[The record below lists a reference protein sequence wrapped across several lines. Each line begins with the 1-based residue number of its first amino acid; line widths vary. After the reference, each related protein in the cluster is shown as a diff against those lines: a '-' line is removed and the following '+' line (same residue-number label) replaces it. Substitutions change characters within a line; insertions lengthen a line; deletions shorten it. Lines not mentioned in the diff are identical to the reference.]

1 MDLDPERYGLQPG
14 DDRQDRATPSQ
25 CLDRAYWASVL
36 AASSHERRE
45 AKAAPEGGY
54 SRADE
59 SIDIHGVHTPLDG
72 IDADLARTLVTAGA
86 NFSAATA
93 NLEQTEQ
100 QQVISFLV
108 DAVLRR
114 HQFLTAKVKALT
126 LTRMD
131 PGCAHFSDPPT
142 WCALASFPWASS
154 RWTHSNVAV
163 GWPSVAG

>member
-25 CLDRAYWASVL
+25 CLDWAYWASVL

-45 AKAAPEGGY
+45 AKAAPEAGY

-72 IDADLARTLVTAGA
+72 IDADLARALVTAGA
-86 NFSAATA
+86 NFSAATT
-93 NLEQTEQ
+93 NLEQPEQ
-100 QQVISFLV
+100 RQVISFLV

-114 HQFLTAKVKALT
+114 HQFLTAKVKE
-126 LTRMD
+126 R
-131 PGCAHFSDPPT
+131 
-142 WCALASFPWASS
+142 LAVERA
-154 RWTHSNVAV
+154 
-163 GWPSVAG
+163 